1 MRKIGGYLA
10 GSGAALL
17 VMMGCCLDSTA
28 WKVVL
33 VLVVVSLVMIAAGIR
48 MMQIPE
54 TLKEKGFRFES
65 RATKDRKAE
74 NRKETF
80 RVWKTTW

>member
-10 GSGAALL
+10 GSGTALL

-80 RVWKTTW
+80 AIWKTTW